1 MHITLAAIFSENED
15 DKLMPKIM
23 LALSIKANIDKID
36 KYLDISNHI
45 GKEFVELELENTAI

>member
-1 MHITLAAIFSENED
+1 MLAVLFSENED

-45 GKEFVELELENTAI
+45 GKEFVDLELENTAI

>member
-1 MHITLAAIFSENED
+1 MLAVLFSENED

-23 LALSIKANIDKID
+23 LALYIKANLDKVD

-45 GKEFVELELENTAI
+45 GKEFVELELENMAI

>member
-1 MHITLAAIFSENED
+1 MLAALFSENED
-15 DKLMPKIM
+15 EKLMPKIM
-23 LALSIKANIDKID
+23 LALSIKADIDKID